1 MKNLDKIPIREPTHE
16 LTPGLATE
24 LTKHKK
30 SQLKLQEEFMTE
42 IIADEKDINDEIF
55 WNYFSLSRSIACRKR
70 LN

>member
-30 SQLKLQEEFMTE
+30 SQLKL
-42 IIADEKDINDEIF
+42 
-55 WNYFSLSRSIACRKR
+55 
-70 LN
+70 